1 MAPPADP
8 FELTDHPEPDAPPVA
23 RRAVLPAAHLDGLN
37 AEQRQAVTH
46 EGGPLLVLAGAGT
59 GKTRVLTSR
68 IAHLLINGRAR
79 PSQILAVTF
88 TNKAAREMLDRVA
101 TLIGG
106 AADGMWLGTFHAI
119 GVRILRRHAELL
131 GLKSNFTIL
140 DTDDQTRLI
149 KQLLQAEEID
159 DKKWPPRVLSGIIQ
173 RWKDRALTPDKV
185 SGEDAGEFANGRAAE
200 IYRQYQERLLEVN
213 AVDFGDLIMHC
224 VVLWQKHPDV
234 LAQYHRRFRHLLV
247 DEYQDT
253 NVAQYLWLRL
263 LAQGTQDVCCVGD
276 DDQSI
281 YGWRGAEV
289 GNILRFEKD
298 FPGATIVRLER
309 NYRSTPHILAAAS
322 HLITHNDGRLGK
334 TLWTE
339 VKEGERVRMRGVWD
353 GDEEARSIGEEIEAL
368 QRDKHALSQIAI
380 LVRAG
385 FQTREFEERF
395 ITLGLPYRVIGGPRF
410 YERAEIRDAMAYCRV
425 VVQPDDDLAFE
436 RIYNT
441 PRRGLGESALRTLRS
456 ISRSQKVSL
465 FEATRRAL
473 ETDELKARPRKTL
486 GDLVRNFDRWRGM
499 LDGMGHVEVVETLL
513 DESGYTD
520 MLKADRSPEAQGRLE
535 NLKELTNAL
544 QEFESLPSFLEHVAL
559 VTDNAERAGTDMV
572 SIMTLHAAKGLE
584 FDTVFLPGW
593 EEGLFPNQRALDDK
607 GLSGLEE
614 ERRLAYVGLTR
625 ARKRAYV
632 SFAANRRIFNQWQ
645 SAIPSRFLRE
655 LPPDHLAESSDAGL
669 YATYSAGHHGG
680 LREQASRF
688 EVESLGVGGGPR
700 RTRWRDETFDD
711 RRAVEGDKLD
721 LSVGQRVFHQKFGYG
736 RILAVDGNKLDID
749 FEKAGP
755 KKVLDSFIEAA

>member
-8 FELTDHPEPDAPPVA
+8 FELTDHPEPDAPSPA
-23 RRAVLPAAHLDGLN
+23 RRAVLPTAHLDGLN
-37 AEQRQAVTH
+37 QEQRQAVIH

-185 SGEDAGEFANGRAAE
+185 GGEDAGEFANGRAAE

-224 VVLWQKHPDV
+224 VILWQKHPDV

-263 LAQGTQDVCCVGD
+263 LAQGTQDICCVGD

-425 VVQPDDDLAFE
+425 TVQPDDDLAFE

-486 GDLVRNFDRWRGM
+486 GDLVRSFDRWRGM
-499 LDGMGHVEVVETLL
+499 LDGMNHVEVVETLL

-655 LPPDHLAESSDAGL
+655 LPTDHLAESSDAGL

-680 LREQASRF
+680 LREQAGRF

-736 RILAVDGNKLDID
+736 QILAIDGNKLDID